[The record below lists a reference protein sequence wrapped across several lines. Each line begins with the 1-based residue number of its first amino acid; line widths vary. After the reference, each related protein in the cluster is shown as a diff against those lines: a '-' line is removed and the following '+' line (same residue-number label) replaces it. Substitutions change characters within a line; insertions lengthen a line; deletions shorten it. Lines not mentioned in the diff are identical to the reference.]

1 MSKYLNEAGLAYYDS
16 KQKQRLAQKADVSAL
31 PTKLSQLTNDA
42 GFITGS
48 DVPELPE
55 WASGA
60 SKPAYTA
67 EEVGAIPAA
76 DAETFAKKSEVP
88 VVPAWAKE
96 AAKPTYTA
104 AEVGAIPAADA
115 DNFALKSDL
124 TNVYKY
130 KGSVATAAELP
141 ASGNTAGDVY
151 NVTATDMNY
160 GWTGTAWD
168 PLGQMFSIDSITNA
182 EIDTILSA

>member
-1 MSKYLNEAGLAYYDS
+1 MSKYLNEAGLAYYDG
-16 KQKQRLAQKADVSAL
+16 KQKERLAKKADVSAL

-42 GFITGS
+42 GFITGA
-48 DVPELPE
+48 DVPD
-55 WASGA
+55 WAKESA
-60 SKPAYTA
+60 KPAYTA
-67 EEVGAIPAA
+67 EEVGAVPAA
-76 DAETFAKKSEVP
+76 EAENFALKSELP
-88 VVPAWAKE
+88 VIPDWAGG
-96 AAKPTYTA
+96 AVKPTYTA

-160 GWTGTAWD
+160 GWTGSAWD
-168 PLGQMFSIDSITNA
+168 PLGQIFSVDSITNA

>member
-1 MSKYLNEAGLAYYDS
+1 MSKYLNEAGLAYYDG
-16 KQKQRLAQKADVSAL
+16 KQKERLAKKADVSAL
-31 PTKLSQLTNDA
+31 PTKLSQLTNDS
-42 GFITGS
+42 GFITGA
-48 DVPELPE
+48 DVPD
-55 WASGA
+55 WAKEA
-60 SKPAYTA
+60 SKPA
-67 EEVGAIPAA
+67 
-76 DAETFAKKSEVP
+76 
-88 VVPAWAKE
+88 
-96 AAKPTYTA
+96 YTA

-130 KGSVATAAELP
+130 KGSVATVAELP

-160 GWTGTAWD
+160 GWTGSAWD
-168 PLGQMFSIDSITNA
+168 PLGQIFSVDSITNA

>member
-1 MSKYLNEAGLAYYDS
+1 MSKYLNEAGLAYYDI
-16 KQKQRLAQKADVSAL
+16 KQKERLAKKADASAL
-31 PTKLSQLTNDA
+31 PTKLSQLTNDK
-42 GFITGS
+42 GFVTS
-48 DVPELPE
+48 ADVPAVPD
-55 WASGA
+55 WAKEA
-60 SKPAYTA
+60 TKPTYTA
-67 EEVGAIPAA
+67 EEVGAIPAS
-76 DAETFAKKSEVP
+76 DAETFAKKSDLPELP
-88 VVPAWAKE
+88 EWAE
-96 AAKPTYTA
+96 GATKPTYTA

-130 KGSVATAAELP
+130 KGSVATVAELP

-160 GWTGTAWD
+160 GWTGSAWD
-168 PLGQMFSIDSITNA
+168 PLGQLFSIDSITNA

>member
-1 MSKYLNEAGLAYYDS
+1 MSKYLNEAGLAYYDG
-16 KQKQRLAQKADVSAL
+16 KQKERLAKKADVSAL
-31 PTKLSQLTNDA
+31 PTKLSQLSNDA
-42 GFITGS
+42 GFITGA
-48 DVPELPE
+48 DVP
-55 WASGA
+55 
-60 SKPAYTA
+60 
-67 EEVGAIPAA
+67 
-76 DAETFAKKSEVP
+76 D
-88 VVPAWAKE
+88 WAKE
-96 AAKPTYTA
+96 AAKPAYTA

-130 KGSVATAAELP
+130 KGSVATVAELP

-160 GWTGTAWD
+160 GWTGSAWD
-168 PLGQMFSIDSITNA
+168 PLGQLLSIDSITNA

>member
-60 SKPAYTA
+60 SKPA
-67 EEVGAIPAA
+67 
-76 DAETFAKKSEVP
+76 
-88 VVPAWAKE
+88 
-96 AAKPTYTA
+96 YTA